1 VEEAIPIRFSELI
14 AFHHSPCFAVV
25 LGNSAVG
32 RWFHLF
38 HQLTSLTCFTFS
50 FTHRSVVP
58 RHWVIADAD
67 QSRHPHSK
75 DWFAAL
81 KAK

>member
-1 VEEAIPIRFSELI
+1 
-14 AFHHSPCFAVV
+14 
-25 LGNSAVG
+25 
-32 RWFHLF
+32 
-38 HQLTSLTCFTFS
+38 
-50 FTHRSVVP
+50 VVP

-81 KAK
+81 KAKWKTVVYRLSLSTGLIHSSQAAFRCAGGLQAIFSTDHGSCTVLLLFPVM